1 MVDMGEMSPMMKQY
15 LEIKAQNPDAL
26 LFFRL
31 GDFYELFFDD
41 AKLVSKSRT
50 CPGFLMKKIGSDTS
64 VMRYFAEA
72 SSFK

>member
-1 MVDMGEMSPMMKQY
+1 MRKILCTLPMVCGLSFIERPSPLSGVPCQV
-15 LEIKAQNPDAL
+15 L
-26 LFFRL
+26 
-31 GDFYELFFDD
+31 
-41 AKLVSKSRT
+41 SRT